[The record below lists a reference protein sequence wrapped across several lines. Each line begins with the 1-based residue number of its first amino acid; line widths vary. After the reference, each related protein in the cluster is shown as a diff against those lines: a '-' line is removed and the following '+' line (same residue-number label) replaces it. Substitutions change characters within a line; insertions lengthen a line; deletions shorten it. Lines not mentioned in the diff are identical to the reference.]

1 MAWPDWPWP
10 QPDFTTDLRHC
21 RYLSTII
28 IPFEILLSVCLSISF
43 AHTHAHTAN
52 ILITFIYVGYTQDIH
67 LATFSFHICHDL
79 FQFQQSRA
87 HSSVCLHVRYIGI
100 VHIIHT
106 ISNQCGIQ
114 SLEYIRYIISN
125 IVNLHTEA
133 SILVNTGDL
142 KMLSIS
148 VGFRGEMEV
157 KHQWT
162 DENAT
167 K

>member
-1 MAWPDWPWP
+1 M
-10 QPDFTTDLRHC
+10 H
-21 RYLSTII
+21 
-28 IPFEILLSVCLSISF
+28 
-43 AHTHAHTAN
+43 
-52 ILITFIYVGYTQDIH
+52 YVLGVDNYSSMSDIRKTYTLPH
-67 LATFSFHICHDL
+67 FLHICHDL

-106 ISNQCGIQ
+106 MSNQCGIQ

-157 KHQWT
+157 KHQ
-162 DENAT
+162 
-167 K
+167 